1 MMSWRSCW
9 KLISGEGGA
18 LAMLAV
24 LSACASVPE
33 LPAQVLEDTEQVA
46 FQQLQQNPAAYEG
59 HRILLGGQVLHGRRL
74 KDRTEIEVL
83 QLPLDSNY
91 QPNPIP
97 SYSQGRFIL
106 QDTKDFRDPAT
117 IPPGTLLT
125 IVGEGRGSIQKRL
138 DETEYQYP
146 IIESEYMK
154 AWPLTTPSPYAY
166 YPYAGDPY
174 FYGYWP
180 YSPYYYGGYYGPFL
194 FPRFVGPPRRHHF
207 GAPGFPS
214 HHFRGGRHR

>member
-1 MMSWRSCW
+1 V
-9 KLISGEGGA
+9 
-18 LAMLAV
+18 LAMLAIV
-24 LSACASVPE
+24 SACASVPE
-33 LPAQVLEDTEQVA
+33 LPVRVLEDTEQVA
-46 FQQLQQNPAAYEG
+46 FQQLQQNPASYEG
-59 HRILLGGQVLHGRRL
+59 RRVLLGGQVLHVRRL
-74 KDRTEIEVL
+74 ADRTEIEVL

-97 SYSQGRFIL
+97 SYSQGRFIVH
-106 QDTKDFRDPAT
+106 DTKDFRDPAT
-117 IPPGTLLT
+117 IPAGTLLT
-125 IVGEGRGSIQKRL
+125 IAGEGRGSIQKRL

-154 AWPLTTPSPYAY
+154 AWPLAPSGRYAY

-180 YSPYYYGGYYGPFL
+180 YSPYYYNGYYGPFL
-194 FPRFVGPPRRHHF
+194 YPFFPRRHHF
-207 GAPGFPS
+207 GMPGSPS